1 MTPEPFS
8 FAELDKRIEK
18 IPDAPDEVLLFPKA
32 LRVWDMVGVGGTVM
46 GLLPSML
53 VIFMKPAPWMTVLAF
68 MGLVIMVVGYLPG
81 FVRTCWYLGTGMWH
95 WRRTFI
101 SNADHGFAH
110 FRELTQWLMQFP
122 KEELQEYMRFIR
134 DTRARMGDKLG
145 LMVGG
150 LQQLGF
156 VPALIAVV
164 TQLQEFRALGSLPSW
179 RIILAFFLILMYAV
193 TVSISLMRLRAQL
206 YETLLA
212 EAINKLDAEKGP
224 AS

>member
-1 MTPEPFS
+1 MTSETFS
-8 FAELDKRIEK
+8 FTELDKRIEK

-32 LRVWDMVGVGGTVM
+32 FRVWDMVGVGGTIM

-53 VIFMKPAPWMTVLAF
+53 VIFMKPALWMKGLALI
-68 MGLVIMVVGYLPG
+68 GLVIMIIGFLPG
-81 FVRTCWYLGTGMWH
+81 FLRTCWYLGKGMWH

-122 KEELQEYMRFIR
+122 KEELQEYMHFIR
-134 DTRARMGDKLG
+134 DARARMGDKLG
-145 LMVGG
+145 VLVGG

-156 VPALIAVV
+156 VPALVAVV
-164 TQLQEFRALGSLPSW
+164 TQLQEFHALGSLPSW
-179 RIILAFFLILMYAV
+179 RIVLAFFLILMYAV

-206 YETLLA
+206 YEMLLA
-212 EAINKLDAEKGP
+212 EAINKLD
-224 AS
+224 SSS